1 MVLVNNKRKKRAM
14 SKGNGGDSGFKKMPG
29 LGRSL
34 YRPYNLNFL
43 PGLGACCKP
52 DGKGDPDKALLEAVA
67 RYNTLVDRIKEMKA
81 AHDATTNDDDNV
93 KENVGEFEDKNY
105 TRNDLI
111 VKDMEGAND
120 VVVAGTGGATITK
133 ANLKTLVN
141 GATVL
146 GNPAL
151 AAFNTAL
158 KAVNPNNPANK
169 FKDDL
174 PGAIP

>member
-14 SKGNGGDSGFKKMPG
+14 SKGNGGDSAFKKRPG

-52 DGKGDPDKALLEAVA
+52 DGKVDPDKAFLEAVA
-67 RYNTLVDRIKEMKA
+67 RYNTLVERIKEMKTAYA
-81 AHDATTNDDDNV
+81 ATGADGDTV
-93 KENVGEFEDKNY
+93 KENVGDFGEKNY
-105 TRNDLI
+105 TRDSLT
-111 VKDMEGAND
+111 VKDMAGAD
-120 VVVAGTGGATITK
+120 VVVAATGASINK

-141 GATVL
+141 GTTVL
-146 GNPAL
+146 ANTKL
-151 AAFNTAL
+151 AAFNAAL
-158 KAVNPNNPANK
+158 QAVNPNNPANK

-174 PGAIP
+174 PGAIA

>member
-52 DGKGDPDKALLEAVA
+52 DGKEDPDKAFKEAVA
-67 RYNTLVDRIKEMKA
+67 RYNTLVVRITEMKQ

-93 KENVGEFEDKNY
+93 KENVDAFQQINY
-105 TRNDLI
+105 TRTDLT
-111 VKDMEGAND
+111 VKDMEGAD

-133 ANLKTLVN
+133 ANLRTLVN
-141 GATVL
+141 GDTVL
-146 GNPAL
+146 SNQNL
-151 AAFNTAL
+151 IDFNTAL
-158 KAVNPNNPANK
+158 KAYNPVRDADK

-174 PGAIP
+174 PAEIPA